1 MSSNPVLELRLVLT
15 TDNFE
20 ELLAFYRDAVGL
32 REEMVLTGPDG
43 SVALLEAGRAT
54 LEISD
59 RKNAEF
65 IDRIEAGGGVSGPVR
80 IALRVVD
87 AHEATDRLS
96 MVGTKVL
103 GQPKPTPF
111 GSINARLQA
120 PDGLQLTLFQQ
131 QGDETWVPPRP

>member
-15 TDNFE
+15 TDSFE

-32 REEMVLTGPDG
+32 KEEMLMTGPDG

-65 IDRIEAGGGVSGPVR
+65 IDQIEAGGGVSGPVR

-87 AHEATDRLS
+87 AEEATNRLS
-96 MVGTKVL
+96 KVGTKVL
-103 GQPKPTPF
+103 GQPKRTPF

-120 PDGLQLTLFQQ
+120 PEGLQLTLFQQ